1 MIKKLAIA
9 AIAALTLVSPA
20 SPAAVAVPAHHAG
33 HRAPDASERAELRE
47 AQRDSGSSY
56 TCHLEWDGPR
66 YPWYEAICARKPK
79 APVATVAKVN
89 LAVKACTVA
98 VVARRDVSACVSLY
112 LRPAQWSKDGSSYT
126 PQGGALVAECLE
138 QYKGVELHYCLT
150 QPNED

>member
-1 MIKKLAIA
+1 MLKKLAIA
-9 AIAALTLVSPA
+9 AATALIGFSPA
-20 SPAAVAVPAHHAG
+20 SPAVAAPAHHTT
-33 HRAPDASERAELRE
+33 HRAPTSDERAELRE

-66 YPWYEAICARKPK
+66 YPWYEAICVRKPK
-79 APVATVAKVN
+79 APVVTTAKVT
-89 LAVKACTVA
+89 LAVKACTVS
-98 VVARRDVSACVSLY
+98 VVARKDVSACVSLY